1 MAEQGRLDWF
11 DQRPLSQPFFFMS
24 AKRTR
29 KPPTSSWVTYKR
41 SYLVTV
47 GLVFIALAAVI
58 WAKEGDKFAEWP
70 TWFYFV
76 VFGLPALGLA
86 LIGGGLLAGRATI
99 ERLANSMST
108 HWASIIVMIVAF
120 PVYFVMSWLCPDGIA
135 DDNDDSHNEK

>member
-1 MAEQGRLDWF
+1 
-11 DQRPLSQPFFFMS
+11 MS
-24 AKRTR
+24 PKRKIKSPR
-29 KPPTSSWVTYKR
+29 RSWVTYER
-41 SYLVTV
+41 SYLVTI
-47 GLVFIALAAVI
+47 GLVFIALTAAI

-99 ERLANSMST
+99 ERWANSMST

-120 PVYFVMSWLCPDGIA
+120 PVYLVMSWLCPDGIA
-135 DDNDDSHNEK
+135 DENDG